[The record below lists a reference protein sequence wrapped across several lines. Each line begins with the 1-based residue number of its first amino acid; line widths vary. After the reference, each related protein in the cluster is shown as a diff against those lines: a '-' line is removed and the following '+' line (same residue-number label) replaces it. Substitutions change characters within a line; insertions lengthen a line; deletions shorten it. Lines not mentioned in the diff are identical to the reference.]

1 MNSREGAGRDR
12 LSLQSES
19 AALSLVASIG
29 LFIVWFIYLL
39 SVVWF
44 MPSFGIDLQ
53 CDIQFSFAGCLQINI
68 VALDINIVDI
78 AAMDENKNPGVG
90 HCFFLS
96 TSATF
101 YFCGVNEFWN

>member
-1 MNSREGAGRDR
+1 
-12 LSLQSES
+12 
-19 AALSLVASIG
+19 
-29 LFIVWFIYLL
+29 
-39 SVVWF
+39 

-101 YFCGVNEFWN
+101 YFCGVNEF